1 MIRTAHAIRREIQD
15 SVTVDKLAVV
25 FYSRSCLL
33 YLGRI
38 GARVKIMV
46 LICGKRTSNSRQE
59 HSGIPF
65 SSVLNVT
72 CK

>member
-1 MIRTAHAIRREIQD
+1 MSLHFVVHFSAHKKREIQD

-46 LICGKRTSNSRQE
+46 LICGKRTN
-59 HSGIPF
+59 
-65 SSVLNVT
+65 N
-72 CK
+72 